1 VTGDVNAV
9 VLLNSKGLPTRE
21 LGPAQVSTL
30 SHAGRVI
37 DVTVSP
43 FPLAEHCDTATNVF
57 FGKLAAARFTTV
69 DERSTAEQIAK
80 AFDEKRAFE
89 LEVEVGRR
97 YASTMNFTVR
107 LVRSD
112 ALAEINLIASLAGR
126 SQDDEPPQFCA
137 LGVRFACGSIST

>member
-1 VTGDVNAV
+1 MTGDVNAV

-57 FGKLAAARFTTV
+57 FGKLAAAGFTTV
-69 DERSTAEQIAK
+69 DGRSTA
-80 AFDEKRAFE
+80 
-89 LEVEVGRR
+89 
-97 YASTMNFTVR
+97 
-107 LVRSD
+107 
-112 ALAEINLIASLAGR
+112 
-126 SQDDEPPQFCA
+126 
-137 LGVRFACGSIST
+137 